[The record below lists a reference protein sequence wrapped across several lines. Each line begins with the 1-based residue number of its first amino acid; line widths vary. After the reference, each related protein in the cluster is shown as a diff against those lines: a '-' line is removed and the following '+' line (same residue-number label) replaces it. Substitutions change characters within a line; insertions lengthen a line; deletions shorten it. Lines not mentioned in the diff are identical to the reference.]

1 MLDFYP
7 QGAPSHINQ
16 QNALAFCDLKIGF
29 SYKFIKDILEGDKK
43 EKINKQDFGLM
54 EGYLDSLKEYNKI
67 LEEEGINN
75 VSIEIV
81 KIFIFGQTPEEFRK
95 FIKNNDIKDLIK
107 SGKPENI
114 KLFFGEDFYNIKNT
128 EELEE
133 LINNNPNWEDIKYLI
148 KWGKLENIKFFF
160 GEDGIIKNTD
170 DLEKLMKNPNWE
182 DINNLI
188 EYGELENIKLFFGE
202 DFYNIKNTEELEE
215 LINNNTNWGDII
227 NLIEYGEPENIKL
240 FFGEDGIIKNIKD
253 LGELMNSGKWEHIKK
268 AITIEGKKEIKEIFN
283 LKKYRSNTFK
293 LKYKNLYK
301 NIGSC
306 PYNEKYNLQ
315 ILKNKEYN
323 NSTII
328 KIGDKV
334 IGIIKKI
341 GTKSFLS
348 FENVFDEKGYLIF
361 AKGWIYNLVLNT
373 DIGNNK
379 GIVLLEE
386 KSVKRNPIRKIE
398 EKNNP
403 ELYNDFDKLVEEFLN
418 NI

>member
-188 EYGELENIKLFFGE
+188 EYGELENIKF
-202 DFYNIKNTEELEE
+202 
-215 LINNNTNWGDII
+215 
-227 NLIEYGEPENIKL
+227 
-240 FFGEDGIIKNIKD
+240 FFGEDGIIKNTDD
-253 LGELMNSGKWEHIKK
+253 LEKLMKNPNWEDINNLIEYGELENIKFFFGEDGIIKNTDDLEKLMKNPNWEDINNLIEYGELENIK
-268 AITIEGKKEIKEIFN
+268 IIFLRRLN
-283 LKKYRSNTFK
+283 NKKYRRFRK
-293 LKYKNLYK
+293 
-301 NIGSC
+301 I
-306 PYNEKYNLQ
+306 NEK
-315 ILKNKEYN
+315 
-323 NSTII
+323 S
-328 KIGDKV
+328 
-334 IGIIKKI
+334 
-341 GTKSFLS
+341 
-348 FENVFDEKGYLIF
+348 
-361 AKGWIYNLVLNT
+361 
-373 DIGNNK
+373 
-379 GIVLLEE
+379 
-386 KSVKRNPIRKIE
+386 
-398 EKNNP
+398 
-403 ELYNDFDKLVEEFLN
+403 
-418 NI
+418 

>member
-1 MLDFYP
+1 
-7 QGAPSHINQ
+7 
-16 QNALAFCDLKIGF
+16 
-29 SYKFIKDILEGDKK
+29 
-43 EKINKQDFGLM
+43 
-54 EGYLDSLKEYNKI
+54 
-67 LEEEGINN
+67 
-75 VSIEIV
+75 
-81 KIFIFGQTPEEFRK
+81 
-95 FIKNNDIKDLIK
+95 
-107 SGKPENI
+107 
-114 KLFFGEDFYNIKNT
+114 
-128 EELEE
+128 
-133 LINNNPNWEDIKYLI
+133 
-148 KWGKLENIKFFF
+148 
-160 GEDGIIKNTD
+160 
-170 DLEKLMKNPNWE
+170 MKNPNWE